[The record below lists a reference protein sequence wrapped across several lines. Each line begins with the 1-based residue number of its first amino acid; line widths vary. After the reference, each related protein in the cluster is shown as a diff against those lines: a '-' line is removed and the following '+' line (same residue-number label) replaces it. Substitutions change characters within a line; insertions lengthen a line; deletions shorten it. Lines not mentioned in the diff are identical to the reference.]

1 MSEQRVYVLR
11 IGHRIER
18 DKRVTMH
25 ILLTARALSASGVI
39 YSGQRDKELEAG
51 IQDVVSRWGGLFK
64 VKYEEKWK
72 KVIENWKKKGVVCQL
87 TMYGTNID
95 DCFDDIPKNK
105 DVLIIIGSQ
114 KVPREIY
121 QLVDYNIAIGNQPH
135 SEVTALAIFLDRLFK
150 GKELKKKFENAKLK
164 IIPQKRGKKVIS

>member
-95 DCFDDIPKNK
+95 DCFDDIP
-105 DVLIIIGSQ
+105 
-114 KVPREIY
+114 
-121 QLVDYNIAIGNQPH
+121 
-135 SEVTALAIFLDRLFK
+135 
-150 GKELKKKFENAKLK
+150 
-164 IIPQKRGKKVIS
+164 

>member
-11 IGHRIER
+11 LGHRIER

-39 YSGQRDKELEAG
+39 YSGEQDRELEAR

-64 VKYEEKWK
+64 VKYEKKWK
-72 KVIENWKKKGVVCQL
+72 TVIENWRKKGIICHL
-87 TMYGTNID
+87 TMYGTNIN

-105 DVLIIIGSQ
+105 DVLIVIGSQ

-121 QLVDYNIAIGNQPH
+121 KLVDYNIAIGNQPH
-135 SEVTALAIFLDRLFK
+135 SEVTALTIFLDRFFE
-150 GKELKKKFENAKLK
+150 GKELKKKFVDAKLK
-164 IIPQKRGKKVIS
+164 IVPQNRGKKVIS